1 MLRFENLSKS
11 FWNRGV
17 RKQVIDTLNLTLPTG
32 KSLGLIGRNGAG
44 KSTLLDI
51 IAGVQPPDTGRVV
64 TDGTI
69 SWPVGFGASLH
80 PQMTGRQNLRFVAR
94 IYGVDTD
101 GLLDFVLEFSEL
113 GAQIDNPVR
122 TYSSGMRARLL
133 FGLSMGIKFDTY
145 LVDEITAVGDA
156 SFSKK
161 SQAVFLD
168 RVADASAIMVSHQMR
183 KLKSF
188 CDAGIVL
195 SNGKLEYFDDL
206 DDAIARHEEILRTTT
221 QPAY

>member
-1 MLRFENLSKS
+1 MVRFENLSKS
-11 FWNRGV
+11 FWNRGK
-17 RKQVIDTLNLTLPTG
+17 RKVVIKRLDLTLPTG

-94 IYGVDTD
+94 IYGVDTES
-101 GLLDFVLEFSEL
+101 LFDFVLDFSEL
-113 GAQIDNPVR
+113 GGQIDNPVK

-133 FGLSMGIKFDTY
+133 FALSMGIKFDTY

-156 SFSKK
+156 NFTKK
-161 SQAVFLD
+161 SQALFLD
-168 RVADASAIMVSHQMR
+168 RVADASAIMVSHQMN
-183 KLKSF
+183 KLRNF
-188 CDAGIVL
+188 CDAGLVL
-195 SNGKLEYFDDL
+195 NNGRLEYFDDL
-206 DDAIARHEEILRTTT
+206 DDAIERHQEILMTTKG
-221 QPAY
+221 PAY